1 VAGGPICDEDQ
12 SFFASVQM
20 EEESDVGQKPGHSVK
35 ATERLIG
42 AVDLLVQFFQ
52 LQLGYC
58 WQRRRD
64 ECADNLSGDG
74 TCDVVSKAM
83 L

>member
-20 EEESDVGQKPGHSVK
+20 EEESDVGQKPGHSVE

-42 AVDLLVQFFQ
+42 AVKLNSFNCNSGTAGNGGGMNARTISPATELV
-52 LQLGYC
+52 
-58 WQRRRD
+58 
-64 ECADNLSGDG
+64 
-74 TCDVVSKAM
+74 T
-83 L
+83 